1 MMETTTVDAKTLR
14 DKLSEILRDEHYSVA
29 GLARSMNLDP
39 ETLAAWQREEF
50 DGDNTR
56 VDRIVG
62 KFLASR
68 EAFWSAIRQGS
79 APAAESLKATL
90 ILGLTE
96 MLSRL
101 VREARVSREAELIE
115 AQAGVLLRDLE
126 LATKAAPACT
136 EVNCWR
142 CGADIFPPPTDI
154 AGEIEKNVR
163 VAEYSGWN
171 AETFRVRGREKMVAG
186 DRIVRFSVGA
196 FVVRRPDKTQF
207 IVRRFDD

>member
-14 DKLSEILRDEHYSVA
+14 EKLNEILHDEHYSVA

-50 DGDNTR
+50 DGDSAR

-62 KFLASR
+62 KFLEAR
-68 EAFWSAIRQGS
+68 EAFWRGIRQGN
-79 APAAESLKATL
+79 AHAVEGLKATL

-96 MLSRL
+96 VVSRL
-101 VREARVSREAELIE
+101 VRDAGVSRQAELNE
-115 AQAGVLLRDLE
+115 AQAYVLLRDLE
-126 LATKAAPACT
+126 LASKAAPGCN

-186 DRIVRFSVGA
+186 DRIVRFSIGA